1 MKVHTADSKSISKR
15 SLPLR
20 MDIKVVSLFYLD
32 ILNGGNKDWRR
43 LSKESNDFG
52 VSNQAMCADR
62 SPEERDGSGQGN

>member
-1 MKVHTADSKSISKR
+1 MSSVCCYHYI
-15 SLPLR
+15 
-20 MDIKVVSLFYLD
+20 YYHYQD

-43 LSKESNDFG
+43 LSKESNYFG